1 MSIQLDPWPPDFNE
15 LERVITGRTA
25 PRRVHFVEL
34 GIDGEVWNHLEQ
46 HIFQRESASQP
57 SSQGNYVHRLIDGY
71 AHLGYDYVHIGCPM
85 RNLPVFKERRTADSA
100 ALSRGERSWVEE
112 GGGIIK
118 NWEDFERIDWAGIAP
133 DWSILD
139 DVARHLPQ
147 GMKVTIGSTVFEM
160 ILERFLGYE
169 DLFMLSVDNPD
180 LVAKIFEAWGQK
192 VYEAYEKAIGHPSV
206 GAIFHADDLGYKT
219 GTMLSPSFLRQH
231 VFPWFRSYAELAHK
245 HGKTYWYHC
254 CGNVL
259 EVMDDLLDDV
269 GIDAF
274 HSFQDVIIPIP
285 QFTKR
290 YGHRVA
296 ALGGIDMDKLAR
308 LDETQFRN
316 YVRDTLSEC
325 MPGRFAL
332 GSGNT
337 VANYIPPANYLAMIE
352 EGHNWRPHT
361 GT

>member
-1 MSIQLDPWPPDFNE
+1 
-15 LERVITGRTA
+15 
-25 PRRVHFVEL
+25 VEL

-180 LVAKIFEAWGQK
+180 LVAKIFETWGQK
-192 VYEAYEKAIGHPSV
+192 VYEAYEKAIGDPSV

-231 VFPWFRSYAELAHK
+231 VFPWFRRYAELAHK

-274 HSFQDVIIPIP
+274 HSFQDVIITIP
-285 QFTKR
+285 QFVKR

-308 LDETQFRN
+308 LDETQLRS
-316 YVRDTLSEC
+316 YVRDTLSQC

-337 VANYIPPANYLAMIE
+337 IANYIPPGNYLAMLQ
-352 EGHNWRPHT
+352 EGYNWRARPQ
-361 GT
+361 GGR